1 MVVDHEM
8 DALNE
13 SLQVQEDVSDQIY
26 LPTINR
32 AEKLHTPYRNFHS
45 VQMYRFEIDTF
56 VAEVDFRKNRSDVK
70 M

>member
-32 AEKLHTPYRNFHS
+32 AEKLHTPT
-45 VQMYRFEIDTF
+45 EIFIQFKCIALKLTLL
-56 VAEVDFRKNRSDVK
+56 
-70 M
+70 